1 MSNLKQV
8 KNIDLE
14 NQINPQTIDISFK
27 NLQYYANTKT
37 GKKCI
42 LNGVDGVFKSGQ
54 ISAILGPSG
63 SGKTSLLNL
72 LCHRIKKTNKVDF
85 SGEIC
90 ANNISYNSKQFSN
103 FASYVMQ
110 DDILMETMTVK
121 ECFQFA
127 AKLKTAGTQEQKEAL
142 VHETIR
148 SLKLEKCQDNF
159 IGGLFVKGISGGER
173 KRTSIGFELI
183 SNPAC
188 IFLDEPTSGL
198 DSFTAYS
205 LIHLLKQFAQNKNKT
220 VIFTIHQPSFDI
232 WNLFDHV
239 ILMQQGS
246 FIYQG
251 PGNNKI
257 IEYFSSLGY
266 KCPIKSNPAD
276 YLMKIMSQT
285 IDNKIDNSQFY
296 LENYNNKLKPIIS
309 EMIQNSNHGIQIPDS
324 HYQTTFWF
332 QTKEIAKRQLK
343 IFKRNPLVFKARFFQ
358 SIFIGLLF
366 GAIYWQ
372 IPGPYDNPTQRDI
385 NDRNG
390 LLFFWT
396 TAMFMMNL
404 KPSIL
409 TFPAQRAVF
418 LREENSKFYTVGPY
432 FLAKTL
438 VDIIPAII
446 FPIICSLV
454 IYWMANLNHQD
465 AGTVFFFLLTCCV
478 QALTGL
484 ALGFFGGSAFS
495 NPKTASALTPLLMM
509 PLSLFS
515 GFYKNSSDFA
525 AWIGWIQ
532 YLSPFKYCFSALAQN
547 EYSYDGI
554 EYPFNPI
561 KQLSFNLSKW
571 ESIIVLASLFVLFI
585 TLAFILLSTLKK
597 RLQ

>member
-1 MSNLKQV
+1 MSNLNKVMSIKQ
-8 KNIDLE
+8 E
-14 NQINPQTIDISFK
+14 NQNISQTIDISFN
-27 NLQYYANTKT
+27 NLEYSAQTKT
-37 GKKCI
+37 GEKKI
-42 LNGVDGVFKSGQ
+42 LKGVDGVFKSGQ

-72 LCHRIKKTNKVDF
+72 LCHRIKQTKKVHF

-90 ANNISYNSKQFSN
+90 ANRISYDSNQFPK

-121 ECFQFA
+121 ECLQFA
-127 AKLKTAGTQEQKEAL
+127 ANLKTAGTQEQKDAL
-142 VHETIR
+142 VHDIIR
-148 SLKLEKCQDNF
+148 SLKLERCQDNL
-159 IGGLFVKGISGGER
+159 IGGQFVKGISGGER

-183 SNPAC
+183 SNPTC

-205 LIHLLKQFAQNKNKT
+205 LIYLLKNYAQKQNKT
-220 VIFTIHQPSFDI
+220 VIFTIHQPSYDI

-239 ILMQQGS
+239 ILMQEGQ

-251 PGNNKI
+251 PGNDKI
-257 IEYFSSLGY
+257 IEYFSSIGY

-285 IDNKIDNSQFY
+285 IDKDIDNSSFY
-296 LENYNNKLKPIIS
+296 LENYNSKLKPIINL
-309 EMIQNSNHGIQIPDS
+309 MIENSTHGIQIPDN
-324 HYQTTFWF
+324 HVKTTFWF

-343 IFKRNPLVFKARFFQ
+343 IFSRNPLVFKARFFQ

-372 IPGPYDNPTQRDI
+372 IPGPTDNPTQRDI
-385 NDRNG
+385 NDKNG
-390 LLFFWT
+390 ILFFWT

-404 KPSIL
+404 KPSII
-409 TFPAQRAVF
+409 TFPSQRAVF
-418 LREENSKFYTVGPY
+418 LREENAKFYSVGPY
-432 FLAKTL
+432 FIAKVL
-438 VDIIPAII
+438 VDMIPAII

-454 IYWMANLNHQD
+454 MYWMVNLNHQD

-484 ALGFFGGSAFS
+484 ALGLLGGSAFS
-495 NPKTASALTPLLMM
+495 DPKTASALTPLFMM

-515 GFYKNSSDFA
+515 GFYKNSSNFA

-532 YLSPFKYCFSALAQN
+532 YLSPFKYCFSALANN
-547 EYSYDGI
+547 EYTYDGI
-554 EYPFNPI
+554 EYPLDPI
-561 KQLSFNLSKW
+561 KQLSFNLNKW
-571 ESIIVLASLFVLFI
+571 ESIVILAGIFVLFI
-585 TLAFILLSTLKK
+585 TLAFIMLSTLKK